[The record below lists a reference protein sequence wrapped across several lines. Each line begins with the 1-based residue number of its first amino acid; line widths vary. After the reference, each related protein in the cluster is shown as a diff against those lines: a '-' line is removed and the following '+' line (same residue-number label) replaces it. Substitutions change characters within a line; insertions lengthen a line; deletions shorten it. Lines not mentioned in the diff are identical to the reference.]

1 MACMNFSQMSMLGEK
16 MSLEHTKKTAFKT
29 WVCKLVCMDGY
40 LGLLWDLQKVLIDAV
55 FAVFLVVIKDLRKDN
70 IEIYLSILEI

>member
-16 MSLEHTKKTAFKT
+16 MSLEHTKRTAFKT
-29 WVCKLVCMDGY
+29 VTLGGY